1 MRGLH
6 SRGPGVNHLLTWA
19 SETHTCTILHQ
30 NLVGLKIH
38 RQREEGGGE
47 TVKEGNG
54 EEKWESKWD
63 KGDVLR
69 DGPG

>member
-30 NLVGLKIH
+30 NLVRLKNTLA
-38 RQREEGGGE
+38 EEERGGE

-63 KGDVLR
+63 KGDVQQH
-69 DGPG
+69 GPG